1 MSLDLSQRLEALERA
16 TTLGDGRLPP
26 EAITAAAATLAR
38 SRGRLTHGTAWTV
51 AALAGS
57 TGSGKSSLFNALAG
71 EEISRASVQR
81 PTTGAAH
88 ACVWGDEPA
97 DRLLDWLGVTRI
109 HRVGGGDPALA
120 GLVLLDLPDHDSVR
134 LENRLEMGRLI
145 RLVDLMVWVTDPEKY
160 ADAALHDGF
169 LRPLAD
175 HAEVMLVVLNQVDRL
190 TDKER
195 EACLSDLAGL
205 LRDDGL
211 HDVPV
216 VATSAVEGTGIDELR
231 ARLADQVRERRAA
244 VRRIEADLA
253 SAAGALTA
261 SAGLGGGAPE
271 VGRAT
276 RRRLVEGLGEA
287 AGVPAIGDAISAGYR
302 RDAVARTGWPV
313 TRWIARLRAHPA
325 RRLGLGRGS
334 SARATSLPRPGPAQL
349 SLLRQ
354 RLREVADRASR
365 DLPPPWPGRVRAL
378 VMDDPERLLDPLD
391 QAIAAV
397 RPEGADP
404 VWWRWVGGLQTLL
417 LVAAAAGLLWLGV
430 LFGFGYLQLPPPPT
444 PEWRGFPVPTL
455 MALGGVAGGILLSVL
470 SRGAARVGGG
480 RRGARAERVLRDRIG
495 EVADRVILDPLERE
509 LEVRRELASALA
521 KARGGAGS

>member
-16 TTLGDGRLPP
+16 TALGEGRLPS
-26 EAITAAAATLAR
+26 AALAAAAATLAR

-57 TGSGKSSLFNALAG
+57 TGSGKSSLLNALAG

-109 HRVGGGDPALA
+109 HRVGGGDPGLA

-190 TDKER
+190 TEKER

-216 VATSAVEGTGIDELR
+216 VATSAVEGTGIEELR
-231 ARLADQVRERRAA
+231 ERLAGQVRERRAA
-244 VRRIEADLA
+244 VRRIDADLA
-253 SAAGALTA
+253 SAARTLAD
-261 SAGLGGGAPE
+261 SAGLAGGAPE
-271 VGRAT
+271 LGRAT
-276 RRRLVEGLGEA
+276 RRRLVEGLSEA
-287 AGVPAIGDAISAGYR
+287 AGVPVIRDAIAAGYR

-313 TRWIARLRAHPA
+313 TRWIARLRVHPV
-325 RRLGLGRGS
+325 RRLGLGRGG

-354 RLREVADRASR
+354 GLREVADRASEG
-365 DLPPPWPGRVRAL
+365 LPSPWPGRLRSL
-378 VMDDPERLLDPLD
+378 VMDDAERLLDPLD
-391 QAIAAV
+391 QAISAV
-397 RPEGADP
+397 RPEGGDP
-404 VWWRWVGGLQTLL
+404 FWWRWVGGLQALL
-417 LVAAAAGLLWLGV
+417 LAASAAGLLWLGV
-430 LFGFGYLQLPPPPT
+430 LFGFGYLQLPPRRRRSGGGFRCRPSWRWVES
-444 PEWRGFPVPTL
+444 PEASCSPSCPEERHELVEG
-455 MALGGVAGGILLSVL
+455 
-470 SRGAARVGGG
+470 VGG
-480 RRGARAERVLRDRIG
+480 
-495 EVADRVILDPLERE
+495 P
-509 LEVRRELASALA
+509 VRS
-521 KARGGAGS
+521 GC